1 MAISAKNAK
10 ILWAEA
16 AGRCAFQDCGE
27 KLCIDQAGKFAPYTI
42 GEMAHIKGKRAGSNR
57 HDPDQDL
64 DEREAYPNLILLCP
78 THHTIIDQKENE
90 DTYDVD
96 RLLEMK
102 AQHEASIS
110 DRLDNPKFENKY
122 ALAACIYP
130 LLAENHQV
138 WKAFG
143 PFSDIAQKNPN
154 SEDAYAVWRSE
165 RLSTIVP
172 NNRCLLAIIESNKKM
187 FSADEQAALAAFS
200 LHARSYERWVTDE
213 VAYEA
218 VVRFPKEF
226 ETLIKG
232 LVDAC
237 A

>member
-1 MAISAKNAK
+1 MAISAKNTK
-10 ILWAEA
+10 ILWAAA
-16 AGRCAFQDCGE
+16 AGRCAFPDCRE
-27 KLCIDQAGKFAPYTI
+27 KLCADQAGTFAPYTI
-42 GEMAHIKGKRAGSNR
+42 GEMAHIKGERAKSNR

-64 DEREAYPNLILLCP
+64 DERDAYPNLILLCP
-78 THHTIIDQKENE
+78 THHTLIDQKENE
-90 DTYDVD
+90 DTYGAD

-102 AQHEASIS
+102 AQHEAFIS
-110 DRLDNPKFENKY
+110 SRLDDPTFENKWEV
-122 ALAACIYP
+122 AASIYH
-130 LLAENHQV
+130 LLVENHEV
-138 WKAFG
+138 WIAFG
-143 PFSDIAQKNPN
+143 PLSDIARKNPN

-172 NNRCLLAIIESNKKM
+172 NSRLMLASIEANKKL

-200 LHARSYERWVTDE
+200 LHARSYERWVADE

-218 VVRFPKEF
+218 VVRFPKAF

-232 LVDAC
+232 LVDAR